1 MRSSARSSGAAASR
15 IFFSFSSSNKKQ
27 KQKRA
32 GVVRCDISPEEKKKK
47 KREEDKDIDRAF
59 AMAVFKR
66 WLSSLGVDLSKTEFV
81 STRSM
86 GIGGVVLR
94 DAEEL
99 DLVFRIPLLVPR
111 EGRRMPVA
119 MRWDAFIHSSSSAS
133 SSSPLLL
140 GFSAELGEIFV
151 KERLESKLRGVLIE
165 DDDDGDAE
173 EEDASNASSSFPLD
187 STRTS
192 MLALALM
199 YQDVKARSRRRAIE
213 LGIDVEADVFW
224 RNQHP
229 PHWQAYV
236 DLLPTNVDSLLMWS
250 TEELAFL
257 QNSRIG
263 ERAKRRKKLVQEEF
277 DVLFSNNNNNNIN
290 AGLREEFERLTSAA
304 AAAVTSAEETSP
316 PLPDEKRRQRRRRR
330 LTPFRFE
337 TLQEWFEWSY
347 ATVLARAFTLPEI
360 EDGALIFCPGLDIFN
375 SARDAAK
382 CEVRLS
388 PHDDISLHATVGGY
402 RAGTQAFHDYADHA
416 SGGALLEFGF
426 IYDDDERLNFPLF
439 MDENEKT
446 PGTRSSTFIYE
457 GATEI
462 DISAT
467 AVLRDYL
474 THPRVLEK
482 CKQLDVLAPSS
493 TSEKPVLRKFL
504 LSNVT
509 KTPWDSSAR
518 TKIARPSLEC
528 VSKDLLDI
536 VQTIEREVVV
546 ANTKTTTAS
555 LLLKQI
561 YERELAR
568 YSATTIAEDLTTLR
582 KSAREREARGDENE
596 SENENRRRRRRRFL
610 VALKLRLSEKI
621 LLRACV
627 DDLETTI
634 VETDDD
640 G

>member
-1 MRSSARSSGAAASR
+1 MRSSARSSDTAASR
-15 IFFSFSSSNKKQ
+15 GFFYPSSSSKKKQKQKQ

-32 GVVRCDISPEEKKKK
+32 GVVRCDISPEGK

-59 AMAVFKR
+59 AIAVFKR
-66 WLSSLGVDLSKTEFV
+66 WLSSLGVDISKTEFV

-99 DLVFRIPLLVPR
+99 DLVFRIPLPR
-111 EGRRMPVA
+111 EEGRRMPVA
-119 MRWDAFIHSSSSAS
+119 MRWDAFIHSSSSS
-133 SSSPLLL
+133 SSSLL

-165 DDDDGDAE
+165 DDGDAE

-199 YQDVKARSRRRAIE
+199 YQDAKARSRRRAIE
-213 LGIDVEADVFW
+213 LGIDVEVDEFW
-224 RNQHP
+224 RNHDP

-236 DLLPTNVDSLLMWS
+236 DLLPTNVDSLLLWS

-277 DVLFSNNNNNNIN
+277 DVLFSNNNT
-290 AGLREEFERLTSAA
+290 GLREEFVRLTSA

-316 PLPDEKRRQRRRRR
+316 PFPGEKRGRRRRR

-360 EDGALIFCPGLDIFN
+360 ENGALIFCPGLDIFN

-467 AVLRDYL
+467 AVLRDFL

-546 ANTKTTTAS
+546 TNTKTTAS

-582 KSAREREARGDENE
+582 SAREREASRDDGNENENE
-596 SENENRRRRRRRFL
+596 SRRRRRFL
-610 VALKLRLSEKI
+610 LALKLRLSEKI

-627 DDLETTI
+627 DDLETTTTTTTTS
-634 VETDDD
+634 E
-640 G
+640 

>member
-439 MDENEKT
+439 MDEDEKT

>member
-277 DVLFSNNNNNNIN
+277 DVLFSNNNNNIN
-290 AGLREEFERLTSAA
+290 VGLREEFERLTSAA

-467 AVLRDYL
+467 AVLRDFL

-546 ANTKTTTAS
+546 ANTKTTAS

-568 YSATTIAEDLTTLR
+568 YSATTVAEDLTTLR
-582 KSAREREARGDENE
+582 IAREREARGDENE

-634 VETDDD
+634 IETDDD

>member
-1 MRSSARSSGAAASR
+1 MRSSARSSDTAASR
-15 IFFSFSSSNKKQ
+15 GFFYPSSSSKKKQKQKQ

-32 GVVRCDISPEEKKKK
+32 GVVRCDISPEGK

-66 WLSSLGVDLSKTEFV
+66 WLSSLGVDISKTEFV

-99 DLVFRIPLLVPR
+99 DLVFRIPLPR
-111 EGRRMPVA
+111 EEGRRMPVA
-119 MRWDAFIHSSSSAS
+119 MRWDAFIHSSSSS
-133 SSSPLLL
+133 SSSLL

-165 DDDDGDAE
+165 DDGDAE

-199 YQDVKARSRRRAIE
+199 YQDAKARSRRRAIE
-213 LGIDVEADVFW
+213 LGIDVEVDEFW
-224 RNQHP
+224 RNQDP

-236 DLLPTNVDSLLMWS
+236 DLLPTNVDSLLLWS

-277 DVLFSNNNNNNIN
+277 DVLFSNNNT
-290 AGLREEFERLTSAA
+290 GLREEFVRLTSA

-316 PLPDEKRRQRRRRR
+316 ALPGEKRRQRRRRR

-360 EDGALIFCPGLDIFN
+360 ENGALIFCPGLDIFN

-467 AVLRDYL
+467 AVLRDFL

-546 ANTKTTTAS
+546 TNTKTTAS

-582 KSAREREARGDENE
+582 SAREREASRDDGNENENE
-596 SENENRRRRRRRFL
+596 SRRRRRFL
-610 VALKLRLSEKI
+610 LALKLRLSEKI

-627 DDLETTI
+627 DDLETTTTTTTTS
-634 VETDDD
+634 E
-640 G
+640 